1 MNNQT
6 SNISF
11 SLHGKCFISQT
22 QRSITMPVLIIFE
35 LPSLI
40 CFLIIFYYFIQL
52 RKSMLFDR
60 INHHVILLILI
71 SDFLL
76 IATELP
82 ISLYYLAMGYIQTA
96 KICTFWIYWD
106 YTLETTSLF
115 LTMYASIERYLLVF
129 HKSNFLKRKVLFHF
143 IPMVTVALYIPV
155 LYMYLVVL
163 APCVKNHQYDLTAFG
178 CGGPCFFA
186 QTLVNIYDTIVDT
199 MLPCFIII
207 TFNLLM
213 IVRSSVLKRRALTSL
228 SISNT
233 LRRNRRMITQLLAI
247 SLMCLIAWIPWVVI
261 IIGQNF
267 FDSSFGDWFIT
278 HIVHYLPYLTASI
291 SPFLALIGLPSIRQR
306 LRVLKRQMITA
317 KNTTASISEN
327 KTATTVENRN
337 EPIVTN
343 FKLKNISLDSSDV
356 QTTRF

>member
-1 MNNQT
+1 MINQT

-11 SLHGKCFISQT
+11 LLNGKCFISQI
-22 QRSITMPVLIIFE
+22 QRSVTMPVLIIFE
-35 LPSLI
+35 LPSVI

-52 RKSMLFDR
+52 RKSILFDC

-82 ISLYYLAMGYIQTA
+82 FSLHYLSLGYVQTA

-129 HKSNFLKRKVLFHF
+129 HKSSFLKRKLLFHY
-143 IPMVTVALYIPV
+143 IPMTIVALYIPV

-163 APCVKNHQYDLTAFG
+163 SPCLHNHQYDLTAFA
-178 CGGPCFFA
+178 CGGACFFV
-186 QTLVNIYDTIVDT
+186 QISVNTYDTIVDT

-207 TFNLLM
+207 IFNLLM
-213 IVRSSVLKRRALTSL
+213 VGRSSILKRRALTSL
-228 SISNT
+228 SISKT
-233 LRRNRRMITQLLAI
+233 LKRNRRMIIQLLAI
-247 SLMCLIAWIPWVVI
+247 SLMCLIAWMPWVVI

-278 HIVHYLPYLTASI
+278 HILHYLPYLTTSA
-291 SPFLALIGLPSIRQR
+291 SPFLALIGLPAIRQR
-306 LRVLKRQMITA
+306 LRMLKRQMITA
-317 KNTTASISEN
+317 TNITTSVN
-327 KTATTVENRN
+327 KTTTTVENRN
-337 EPIVTN
+337 EPIMN
-343 FKLKNISLDSSDV
+343 SLELKTISLDSNDDV